1 MVMFLIK
8 RIVVAGC
15 RNYNDYSD
23 AKEYID
29 FCIKNIKNKYTLIFI
44 SGGCA
49 GADSL
54 GKGMPRKTAML
65 PNTTL
70 PSGINTENQQ
80 DLSETKKWLKS
91 EIMSFVFG
99 TAKAGVQN
107 L

>member
-8 RIVVAGC
+8 RIIVAGC
-15 RNYNDYSD
+15 RNYNDYSE

-54 GKGMPRKTAML
+54 G
-65 PNTTL
+65 
-70 PSGINTENQQ
+70 
-80 DLSETKKWLKS
+80 ETKEWLES